1 MLRSR
6 MRRAGYAVGLVSAL
20 VLAAVAT
27 ENRAWAWGHT
37 GHVEIGAVVADSL
50 PWQIKA
56 MLDWRSADSAIAEWN
71 AELDVSKGAGQTHDF
86 ERDPGHYIDID
97 DAGKVLGGVDFNAMP
112 VSRRDY
118 DTALRAGG
126 QTQYGAGYLYYS
138 MIDGWQQIRMDFA
151 WMRALTVGLRTA
163 SNRADREFFQ
173 EQLDLR
179 RRLLLRDIGVWGHYV
194 ADGSQPMHVSVHFN
208 GWGNYPN
215 PNNYTNAPIHAPFEG
230 SFVKSF
236 VGERA
241 VRAAL
246 PRYRDCGCQIEQRV
260 HDYLLTTLG
269 TVERAY
275 QLAPSTSNYTTPTP
289 AAVGFVTQRVAAG
302 AAEMRDMV
310 IDAWT
315 ASGDWTVGYP
325 AIKVSDIESGKVK
338 VTRDSFWHD

>member
-6 MRRAGYAVGLVSAL
+6 MRRAGCAVGLVSAP

-118 DTALRAGG
+118 NTALRAGG

-151 WMRALTVGLRTA
+151 
-163 SNRADREFFQ
+163 
-173 EQLDLR
+173 
-179 RRLLLRDIGVWGHYV
+179 
-194 ADGSQPMHVSVHFN
+194 
-208 GWGNYPN
+208 
-215 PNNYTNAPIHAPFEG
+215 
-230 SFVKSF
+230 
-236 VGERA
+236 
-241 VRAAL
+241 
-246 PRYRDCGCQIEQRV
+246 
-260 HDYLLTTLG
+260 
-269 TVERAY
+269 
-275 QLAPSTSNYTTPTP
+275 
-289 AAVGFVTQRVAAG
+289 
-302 AAEMRDMV
+302 
-310 IDAWT
+310 
-315 ASGDWTVGYP
+315 
-325 AIKVSDIESGKVK
+325 
-338 VTRDSFWHD
+338 